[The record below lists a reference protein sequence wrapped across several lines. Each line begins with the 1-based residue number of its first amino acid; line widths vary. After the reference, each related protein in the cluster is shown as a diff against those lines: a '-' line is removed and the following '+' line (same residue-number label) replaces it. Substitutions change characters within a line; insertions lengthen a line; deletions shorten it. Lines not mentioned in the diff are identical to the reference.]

1 MHLCFILETRNPPQ
15 PNQIIV
21 EAAALLEKRGTRV
34 SMIYPE
40 QELWRLDTLR
50 VDADLYL
57 LKSDSELALSLA
69 HSLELLGG
77 RVLNPHDAC
86 RKVKDKAV
94 TAALL
99 CQSAIPTPPSYAA
112 GHPGQLEHKLQGGA
126 LILKPNRGYHGVGLA
141 IAEDASALARTRD
154 YADVV
159 FAQSYFV
166 DARKDLKLFGIGD
179 EVFALRKP
187 FSADSFLRSGV
198 PADLTPEHEEIARRC
213 AKAFGLSLFGVDLVE
228 EDGRALVVDVNYFPG
243 YRGVPNAAQRLSSF
257 IWQQC
262 GGCS

>member
-1 MHLCFILETRNPPQ
+1 MRLSFILETRNPPR

-21 EAAALLEKRGTRV
+21 EAAALLQMRGAQVRL
-34 SMIYPE
+34 IYPE

-77 RVLNPHDAC
+77 RVLNPYDTC
-86 RKVKDKAV
+86 RKVKDKTV

-99 CQSAIPTPPSYAA
+99 CRSGIPTPPSYAA
-112 GHPGQLEHKLQGGA
+112 GHPRQLKYQLQGSS
-126 LILKPNRGYHGVGLA
+126 LILKPNRGYHGVGLT
-141 IAEDASALARTRD
+141 IAQDPSALAHSRD
-154 YADVV
+154 YADLV
-159 FAQSYFV
+159 FAQSYFA

-179 EVFALRKP
+179 QVFAVRKP
-187 FSADSFLRSGV
+187 FSADSFLQSGT
-198 PADLTPEHEEIARRC
+198 PAELVPEHEEIARRC
-213 AKAFGLSLFGVDLVE
+213 AKTFGLNLFGVDLVE
-228 EDGRALVVDVNYFPG
+228 EDGRAFVVDVNYFPG
-243 YRGVPNAAQRLSSF
+243 YRGVPGAAQLLCSF

-262 GGCS
+262 GG